1 MSCELELQR
10 VNELMILSVRQ
21 IEEPDWINVS

>member
-1 MSCELELQR
+1 MSSELELQR
-10 VNELMILSVRQ
+10 INELMILSVRQ